1 MHFFMKD
8 YTEMVTIG
16 AQVPASTETAT
27 YWFEA
32 SFVS

>member
-1 MHFFMKD
+1 MKD

-16 AQVPASTETAT
+16 AQMPASTERTI